1 MNEVEPITHI
11 RVAVLLIFWYGAI
24 MRDVKAKGSTSPCT
38 AASTKEIFF
47 FLGLFMVELL
57 DDCIRR
63 LVVGVRDIRPESLTA

>member
-1 MNEVEPITHI
+1 
-11 RVAVLLIFWYGAI
+11 